1 MRRAARALLPA
12 LLLLATAARAGNKG
26 GYSDFSNRA
35 IGTTGSDFLLFDLG
49 ARGIALGG
57 AYTAVTD
64 DATSLYWNPA
74 GLAKI
79 PRASASFMYSRFVEE
94 ISYQSMHGAVRL
106 TDVGVLAGGLRY
118 RDIGLV
124 EHTDIGGNPR
134 GTFRPRDYVAEL
146 GWGRSVLDLSDS
158 DIEVAMGVT
167 GKWIHSDYLLHA
179 DGYGGDVGVQ
189 SRFYGRRL
197 TYDLAFAAQ
206 NLGIGQKFDRERDT
220 LPTRIKI
227 GAAVRPTRPL
237 LISADVIAHVANNPH
252 GALGMEYSWAPARG
266 IKAAMRGGF
275 NSLTLDDLGAHTGF
289 TAGMGLALSDLSFD
303 YAFVPFGALGDALH
317 RFSVSWNLPAKTS
330 RRYRER

>member
-1 MRRAARALLPA
+1 MNRSILLVAA
-12 LLLLATAARAGNKG
+12 LLLLPGAARANKG

-35 IGTTGSDFLLFDLG
+35 IGTSGSEFLLFDLG

-74 GLAKI
+74 GLAKV
-79 PRASASFMYSRFVEE
+79 PRASASFMYTRFVEE
-94 ISYQSMHGAVRL
+94 ISYQSVHAAARL
-106 TDVGVLAGGLRY
+106 TDVGVLAAGARY
-118 RDIGLV
+118 RDIGKV
-124 EHTDIGGNPR
+124 DHTDLAGNPR

-189 SRFYGRRL
+189 SRFYGRRYA
-197 TYDLAFAAQ
+197 YDLAFVAQ
-206 NLGIGQKFDRERDT
+206 NLGVGQKFDQVRDT
-220 LPTRIKI
+220 LPTRLRL
-227 GAAVRPTRPL
+227 GAAVRPIRPL
-237 LISADVIAHVANNPH
+237 LVSAEMIAPAANNPY
-252 GALGMEYSWAPARG
+252 GAFGVEYAWEPARRL
-266 IKAAMRGGF
+266 KAAGRAGF
-275 NSLTLDDLGAHTGF
+275 NSLTLDDLGAQTSF
-289 TAGMGLALSDLSFD
+289 TAGMGLSLSDLSFD
-303 YAFVPFGALGDALH
+303 YAFVPFGILGDAIH